1 MELIEK
7 ALQVAS
13 QSHEGQYRKDTTIPY
28 ITHPVAVGMMLMKA
42 GYSEEII
49 AAGILHDT
57 VEDTTV
63 TLNEI
68 RDLFGEKIAEI
79 VNGCSEPDKSLSWEE
94 RKTHTIEY
102 LKNAPEEIRVVACAD
117 KLHNIQSIINDY
129 EQFGDNVW
137 NRFNRGREQQQ
148 WYYTN
153 IIDSLSHESDFSLVN
168 DLREKVMYLFKQY
181 VVNDDD
187 FSATEDAGLD
197 KDDML
202 GRVYPGTI

>member
-68 RDLFGEKIAEI
+68 RELFGERIASI
-79 VNGCSEPDKSLSWEE
+79 VEGCSEPDKSLSWEE

-129 EQFGDNVW
+129 EQFGDKVW
-137 NRFNRGREQQQ
+137 NRFNRGREQQE

-153 IIDSLSHESDFSLVN
+153 IIESLAHESDFSLVN
-168 DLREKVMYLFKQY
+168 DLRDKIAYLFKQY
-181 VVNDDD
+181 VVNEDD